1 MNQSSNQNAE
11 DTKDLLAR
19 IDAYLGTT
27 PTRSEKDKE
36 PAKAERTQAAKK
48 NGSVL
53 HVMYDVTGKEILG
66 ASIGGKVIAGAAAIN
81 MSRRG
86 ISILD
91 SEGNDLLGTTKA
103 AAGDS
108 HETRVRQDILEWLS
122 GGRD

>member
-1 MNQSSNQNAE
+1 MNQEAE
-11 DTKDLLAR
+11 DVNDVMAR
-19 IDAYLGTT
+19 IDEYLGTT
-27 PTRSEKDKE
+27 PTLSGSANES
-36 PAKAERTQAAKK
+36 AKAERTQAAKK

-53 HVMYDVTGKEILG
+53 HVMFDVTRKEILG
-66 ASIGGKVIAGAAAIN
+66 ASLGGKVIAGAAAIN

-91 SEGNDLLGTTKA
+91 SEGEDLLGTTKA